1 MGRDWPAA
9 PTTNTRSLSRWFT
22 VCCTTGDDDLHPVEA
37 VGDERTVG
45 IRVRHRPPARQGPPG
60 LPGSWIAD

>member
-1 MGRDWPAA
+1 MCW
-9 PTTNTRSLSRWFT
+9 
-22 VCCTTGDDDLHPVEA
+22 TTGDDLHPVEA

-45 IRVRHRPPARQGPPG
+45 IRVSATGHPARQGPPG